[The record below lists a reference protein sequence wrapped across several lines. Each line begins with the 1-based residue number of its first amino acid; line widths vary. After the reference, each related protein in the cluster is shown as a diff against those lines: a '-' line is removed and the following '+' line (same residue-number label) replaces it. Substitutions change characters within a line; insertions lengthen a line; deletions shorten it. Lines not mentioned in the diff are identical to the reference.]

1 MLDFLVIIPAYN
13 ADKEIKKT
21 LKQVLCIVKN
31 PEKII
36 VIDDSSEDFTSQIVS
51 EFDVV
56 LLKHTKNRGKG
67 AALKTG
73 FEFANKKGIKWV
85 LTIDSDNQHNPD
97 KIPLFLQELQKSPC
111 DLLIGKRQLKIK
123 KMPFD
128 RCMSNKIT
136 SLLISFLC
144 RTRIY
149 DSQCGFRLINTEL
162 LKKQKLTTNRFE
174 TESELLIKYSKAG
187 AKIGQVPIS
196 TIYST
201 ENSTIDK
208 LGDTYRFVKMY
219 LAQIW

>member
-13 ADKEIKKT
+13 AEKEIKKT
-21 LKQVLCIVKN
+21 LKQVLCIVNN

-36 VIDDSSEDFTSQIVS
+36 VVDDGSEDFTSQIVS

-73 FEFANKKGIKWV
+73 FEFADKKGTKWV

-97 KIPLFLQELQKSPC
+97 KIPLFLHQLQKSPC
-111 DLLIGKRQLKIK
+111 DLLIGKRQIK
-123 KMPFD
+123 TEIMPFD
-128 RCMSNKIT
+128 RYISNKIT
-136 SLLISFLC
+136 SILISFLC

-162 LKKQKLTTNRFE
+162 LKKHQLTTDRFE
-174 TESELLIKYSKAG
+174 TESELLIKYAKAG
-187 AKIGQVPIS
+187 VKIGQVPIS
-196 TIYST
+196 TIYSK
-201 ENSTIDK
+201 ENSKIAR
-208 LGDTYRFVKMY
+208 LADTYRFVKMY